1 MKPIYSLA
9 LFICLL
15 SLSTAQAQNPALRG
29 IYIDKFSQ
37 ILGNPTKEDSLL
49 NYAQDSSFNYLALYD
64 LQSINFNNATSV
76 GKLAAFIR
84 KARTSYG
91 VQYIGAVCESYSSF
105 QSKIAPYNNGRTNA
119 DEKFDVFNLEFE
131 FWINSSVNSSG
142 YYCQQYLA
150 ANGCSCDTAGAF
162 QFYIDQL
169 HKIDS
174 LAATQNALSETY
186 VGWFNQGQGQQIA
199 ENVDRVL
206 LHAYR
211 TDASSV
217 FGYSKSRLSYLA
229 SFSQQVDVVPIFSS
243 EPDFMGPW
251 LNSHS
256 MTEAY
261 ATYQADFNA
270 DNSSWKP
277 YIRLLGY
284 QWFDYG
290 FMPKP
295 VPGAPSQFTP
305 TISSSG
311 TTSFCSGGSVT
322 LTASTGSSYLWSNGA
337 TSSSITVNSSGSYT
351 CQVTQN
357 GVTGTSPAKNV
368 TVNIL
373 PAASFIIAS
382 TATGSVVLNSTSTA
396 GSGSISS
403 YQWYYNGN
411 AIGAANSS
419 SYTAS
424 SDGDYTLKVIN
435 SNGCE
440 QTSPV
445 QAISIPTSSCSLT
458 TPSGCSSVNMSSTTV
473 MVMWGNL
480 PHCDSIIVRYNK
492 DNSSTYNY
500 IRLAYTGNNMV
511 TISNVTPGVR
521 YSWRVKTSC
530 GNQYSGYSSKKYFT
544 TRQTLASVAHAPE
557 VRVEKINIDAQNLSN
572 KEMITF
578 PNPANDQI
586 QLSFFAETDSPGE
599 VSFMDLT
606 GRSMLSLPV
615 NVIEGDNSLVLN
627 TSSLPT
633 GFFLV
638 NVKSSKVNLIKRILI
653 QN

>member
-1 MKPIYSLA
+1 MKSLYSLA
-9 LFICLL
+9 FFICLI
-15 SLSTAQAQNPALRG
+15 SFSSAQAQSPALRG
-29 IYIDKFSQ
+29 IYVNQFSQ
-37 ILGNPTKEDSLL
+37 ILGNTTKEDSLL
-49 NYAQDSSFNYLALYD
+49 HYAQDSSFNYLALYD
-64 LQSINFNNATSV
+64 LHTINFNNATSV
-76 GKLAAFIR
+76 GKLAAFIL
-84 KARTSYG
+84 KARTNYNI
-91 VQYIGAVCESYSSF
+91 QYIGAVCESYSSF
-105 QSKIAPYNNGRTNA
+105 QSKIAPYNNSRSNA
-119 DEKFDVFNLEFE
+119 NEKFDVFNLEFE
-131 FWINSSVNSSG
+131 FWISSSVNSTG
-142 YYCQQYLA
+142 YYCLQYLA
-150 ANGCSCDTAGAF
+150 PNGCSCDTAGAF
-162 QFYIDQL
+162 QYYVDQL

-199 ENVDRVL
+199 QNVDRVL

-217 FGYSKSRLSYLA
+217 FGYSKTRLSYLA
-229 SFSQQVDVVPIFSS
+229 TLSQQVDVVPIFSS

-256 MTEAY
+256 MNEAY
-261 ATYQADFNA
+261 STYQADFNA

-284 QWFDYG
+284 QWFAYG

-295 VPGAPSQFTP
+295 VAGVPSLFTP
-305 TISSSG
+305 TISTSG
-311 TTSFCSGGSVT
+311 STSFCAGGNVT
-322 LTASTGSSYLWSNGA
+322 LTASSGSSYLWSTGA
-337 TSSSITVNSSGSYT
+337 TTSSITVSTAGSYT
-351 CQVTQN
+351 CQVTLN
-357 GVTGTSPAKNV
+357 GVTGTSATK
-368 TVNIL
+368 TVNVNSL
-373 PAASFIIAS
+373 PSASFTVAS
-382 TATGSVVLNSTSTA
+382 SAIGSVVLSSTSSA
-396 GSGSISS
+396 GSGSLSS

-424 SDGDYTLKVIN
+424 SDGDYTLRVTN

-440 QTSPV
+440 HLSAPL
-445 QAISIPTSSCSLT
+445 AISIPTSTCMLT
-458 TPSGCSSVNMSSTTV
+458 TPTGCNSANISSTSV
-473 MVMWGNL
+473 MVGWANL

-492 DNSSTYNY
+492 DNSSTYTY

-511 TISNVTPGVR
+511 TINNVTPGVR

-557 VRVEKINIDAQNLSN
+557 ARIESIDQDVQNLSA
-572 KEMITF
+572 KEMITY

-586 QLSFFAETDSPGE
+586 RLSFFAEIDNPGE

-606 GRSMLSLPV
+606 GRSMLTLPI
-615 NVIEGDNSLVLN
+615 NVIEGDNSVVLN

-633 GFFLV
+633 GFFLLRV
-638 NVKSSKVNLIKRILI
+638 RSGNMNQVKRVLI